1 MTAVLGTQT
10 ILTVNEVEESLENSC
25 NYGIYQR
32 KGGFTAEMCTVRSK
46 VFVLCAVQIVA

>member
-1 MTAVLGTQT
+1 MTAMHGTQT

-25 NYGIYQR
+25 KYGIPKKR
-32 KGGFTAEMCTVRSK
+32 GSTAEMCAIRTK